1 MVRLMEREA
10 ERRELEDGFFER
22 VLEVDGVAGL
32 VDVRRGG
39 VIEVMRALGRA
50 NDESS
55 S

>member
-1 MVRLMEREA
+1 MRLMEREA

-39 VIEVMRALGRA
+39 VIEVIRVRERA
-50 NDESS
+50 NDKSS